1 MSYYNTTGQIGI
13 ALETEQNNAMN
24 MDERIHLIFI
34 AQSVNESMYLL
45 TPHRVHEIL
54 TNAGYNYPITSVRR
68 SINTL
73 TKRDVLI
80 KTNLMKTGGYG
91 KPNHCWR
98 LLSTADEHS
107 LQSSNV

>member
-73 TKRDVLI
+73 TKRDVLR
-80 KTNLMKTGGYG
+80 KTHLMKTGGYG

-98 LLSTADEHS
+98 LLSTPPKN
-107 LQSSNV
+107 SNE